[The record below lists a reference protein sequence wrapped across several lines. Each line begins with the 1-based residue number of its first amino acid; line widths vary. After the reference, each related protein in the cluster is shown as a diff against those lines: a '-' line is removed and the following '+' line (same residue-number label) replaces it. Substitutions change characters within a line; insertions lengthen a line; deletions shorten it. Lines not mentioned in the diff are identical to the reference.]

1 MQLLPGLPSGING
14 RDRLHRLR
22 HDNIDNPR
30 GTAERIDSIRG
41 VFVWRARAL
50 CARAGLSNTSRQC
63 AHRTGVDEPAPREA
77 RVRVSDTRRLG
88 GRSSRQLSMSAAAS
102 VCPFGSTSLRSSR
115 THPAAINMRR
125 RVAHLLGLPCS
136 GGFASV
142 SAARGLGVAQRPQ
155 RGAVASPGGCW
166 CFVGAAHALE
176 CDENKERRRSCQ
188 TRTRRVPA
196 IASPRERCLRSRA
209 LRPTVERSTKQLIT
223 DIKSAR

>member
-1 MQLLPGLPSGING
+1 MGSTAGIDFTVSVTTTLTTLAGQPSG
-14 RDRLHRLR
+14 
-22 HDNIDNPR
+22 
-30 GTAERIDSIRG
+30 SIVSG
-41 VFVWRARAL
+41 AFSSGELVPYVP
-50 CARAGLSNTSRQC
+50 
-63 AHRTGVDEPAPREA
+63 EPASLTLLGSALIGLGLMSRRRA
-77 RVRVSDTRRLG
+77 KLVYTVSDTRRLG